1 MMCRPYLESG
11 FSGLRSVCLID
22 GHGRGTVGDHGVSR
36 KDAETAMMD
45 ACQCDPEESCVRSL
59 SFRFTWLVPALVVL
73 GGCERQEKPPAT
85 VQSAPAPV
93 KASTPAPVTPLPS
106 TPEQEL
112 RERLRCEALLG
123 FSGLL
128 AGQQEYFGEKD
139 TWTADVTRLPSPA
152 ACADGS
158 RVPTPPDEAWLAG
171 CHFRYAVSVAGA
183 PPNDSTFSVRAVG
196 VGGLAEGLTYTLT
209 HGYSDGKTVR
219 VWPSELVIED
229 CHGVRRPEGTPL
241 PAPLC
246 EGASNLK
253 GLFAAEKAYFGEK
266 DRYSESYTQVGFLPE
281 PCLDGSRAPVPD
293 ATWIAGCRFIYRA
306 EVSGTA
312 PEQTFLL
319 TALGVRGPV
328 VDQKLTL
335 DSQLTWRPADPGC
348 AP

>member
-1 MMCRPYLESG
+1 M
-11 FSGLRSVCLID
+11 
-22 GHGRGTVGDHGVSR
+22 
-36 KDAETAMMD
+36 
-45 ACQCDPEESCVRSL
+45 RSL
-59 SFRFTWLVPALVVL
+59 SSWSTCLVPALVVL
-73 GGCERQEKPPAT
+73 GGCERQEERPAPT
-85 VQSAPAPV
+85 RSAPAPV
-93 KASTPAPVTPLPS
+93 KASTPAPIAPS
-106 TPEQEL
+106 QSTTEQEL

-123 FSGLL
+123 LSGLL

-139 TWTADVTRLPSPA
+139 AWTADVTRLPTPA
-152 ACADGS
+152 ACTDGS

-171 CHFRYAVSVAGA
+171 CHFRYAVSVAGST
-183 PPNDSTFSVRAVG
+183 PNDSTFSVRAVG

-219 VWPSELVIED
+219 VWPSELVLED

-253 GLFAAEKAYFGEK
+253 ALFTAEKSYCGEK
-266 DRYSESYTQVGFLPE
+266 DRYSESAAQVGFLPE

-293 ATWIAGCRFIYRA
+293 DTWTAGCRFIYRA

-319 TALGVRGPV
+319 TALGVSGAV
-328 VDQKLTL
+328 VDRKLTL
-335 DSQLTWRPADPGC
+335 DSQYAWSPADPGC